1 MDPYAVAIHEAGH
14 AVLSWVLDDDLDLFC
29 VRITVEPDELDTA
42 GLVVLP
48 DPPDGLDLAD
58 TFSAEDRHTGF
69 LLRRITVSAAG
80 LEAAKRLGVNQEPGS
95 GLNRYG
101 GYICPEPESDWD
113 LMVRLSLFVAKNDSQ
128 RAGLFMQLGIDQAA
142 LLVERHWPAIEE
154 VARAL
159 VEHHTIDPS
168 VVARAVLAHAPAD
181 GYGATIV
188 A

>member
-1 MDPYAVAIHEAGH
+1 
-14 AVLSWVLDDDLDLFC
+14 
-29 VRITVEPDELDTA
+29 
-42 GLVVLP
+42 
-48 DPPDGLDLAD
+48 
-58 TFSAEDRHTGF
+58 
-69 LLRRITVSAAG
+69 
-80 LEAAKRLGVNQEPGS
+80 
-95 GLNRYG
+95 
-101 GYICPEPESDWD
+101 
-113 LMVRLSLFVAKNDSQ
+113 MVRLSLFVAKNDSQ